1 MPNSPELNEFLAAD
15 RAWSEELTRV
25 FGKEAGDVR
34 YRNEARGE
42 PGSELRRRYRRREL
56 ALKAWDEA
64 RAKEREAPVAGNA
77 MQIRESEGSHL

>member
-25 FGKEAGDVR
+25 FGE
-34 YRNEARGE
+34 EARIMRYTNAAFGK
-42 PGSELRRRYRRREL
+42 PGSKLRRRYRRREL

-77 MQIRESEGSHL
+77 MQARERSGSHL